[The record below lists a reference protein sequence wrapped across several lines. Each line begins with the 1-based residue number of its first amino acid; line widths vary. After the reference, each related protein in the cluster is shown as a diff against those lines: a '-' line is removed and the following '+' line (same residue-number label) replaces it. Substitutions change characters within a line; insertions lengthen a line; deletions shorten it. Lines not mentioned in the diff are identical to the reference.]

1 MKITSVNNDTIKGL
15 IKLKQKKYRDQS
27 GTFLLEGD
35 HLIQELQNSN
45 LKYETLGLD
54 SSFDIEITEAI
65 ADRLSQTKSGSSV
78 FAKVEIPQQTIPEG
92 TRFLLCDGVSDP
104 GNLGTIIRT
113 AHSFGF
119 DAVIMSNDSVDLYND
134 KVIRSTQ
141 GSIFHIPVLRMDL
154 TNAITKLKAWN
165 VDVYASALSDD
176 SIGLSNVDAS
186 NPVAIVLGSEGA
198 GVSKSIMN
206 QCDGTVK
213 IETSQFESLNVAV
226 ASAIMAYHL
235 RKEIQV

>member
-1 MKITSVNNDTIKGL
+1 MQITSLNNDL
-15 IKLKQKKYRDQS
+15 IKELVRLHKKKERDLS
-27 GTFLLEGD
+27 AAFLIEGD
-35 HLIQELQNSN
+35 HLIEEAKRSS
-45 LKYETLGLD
+45 LKMKTFGLRGCD
-54 SSFDIEITEAI
+54 VEITEHI
-65 ADRLSQTKSGSSV
+65 AQKLSQTKSGSTV
-78 FAKVEIPQQTIPEG
+78 FARVEKPKYELKKG
-92 TRFLLCDGVSDP
+92 MRYFLCDGIQDP

-119 DAVIMSNDSVDLYND
+119 DAIIVSPDSVDEYND

-198 GVSKSIMN
+198 GVSKFIMN

>member
-141 GSIFHIPVLRMDL
+141 GALFHIPCIRMDIL
-154 TNAITKLKAWN
+154 EAIDFLQDQGVVLFAT
-165 VDVYASALSDD
+165 ALSDT
-176 SIGLSNVDAS
+176 SKPLSSVQGES
-186 NPVAIVLGSEGA
+186 LGFIMGSEGA
-198 GVSKSIMN
+198 GVSQKVLDKVSEHII
-206 QCDGTVK
+206 
-213 IETSQFESLNVAV
+213 IETSNFESLNVAI
-226 ASAIMAYHL
+226 AAAIIGYQF
-235 RKEIQV
+235 RK

>member
-1 MKITSVNNDTIKGL
+1 MR
-15 IKLKQKKYRDQS
+15 Y
-27 GTFLLEGD
+27 F
-35 HLIQELQNSN
+35 
-45 LKYETLGLD
+45 
-54 SSFDIEITEAI
+54 
-65 ADRLSQTKSGSSV
+65 
-78 FAKVEIPQQTIPEG
+78 
-92 TRFLLCDGVSDP
+92 LCDGIQDP

-119 DAVIMSNDSVDLYND
+119 DAIIVSPDSVDEYND

-198 GVSKSIMN
+198 GVSKCIMN